1 MKLND
6 AIYEVMTA
14 EENYNWDHEDRLVMT
29 AERHARI
36 IKAKHD
42 YIDELAACRYN
53 VDRCMIQD
61 HINNVFDE
69 IYFDFG

>member
-6 AIYEVMTA
+6 AIYE
-14 EENYNWDHEDRLVMT
+14 VMT

-53 VDRCMIQD
+53 VDRCMIQE

-69 IYFDFG
+69 IYFG